1 MNTGTFVTPQELVSQ
16 DIQLVSLPELCLE
29 VESLVDLPQTT
40 AADLG
45 EVISKDTALST
56 RLLKLVNSAFFGL
69 TRKVDTLS
77 RAVNLIG
84 MQELRNLTLAASA
97 TEVFADID
105 SRLIDM
111 SAFWQHSIYCG
122 LIARKLAKKAHVL
135 HSERLFTAGLLHD
148 VGRLLL
154 LMKLPDE
161 MGSVV
166 SEYHKSRKNVCELE
180 IEHIGFDHAEAGA
193 ALLAHWNLPTSL
205 CSSVRFHHAPA
216 IAEDAHLESSI
227 LHLADRITHS
237 AQESWRPE
245 NPHTHDPFRA
255 LLNSDLNAE
264 DIAVT
269 GLHSADARAVQLT
282 GVDDEAA
289 TDAIRQA
296 AVEFD
301 QVLDLLYPYMSEC

>member
-1 MNTGTFVTPQELVSQ
+1 MTPQELVSQ

-29 VESLVDLPQTT
+29 VESLVDLPHTT

-45 EVISKDTALST
+45 AVISKDTALST

-97 TEVFADID
+97 TEVFTNID

-111 SAFWQHSIYCG
+111 SAFWRHSVYCG
-122 LIARKLAKKAHVL
+122 LVARKLAKHAHVL

-154 LMKLPDE
+154 LMKMPDKME
-161 MGSVV
+161 CVV
-166 SEYHKSRKNVCELE
+166 SEYRKSDKSICELE

-193 ALLAHWNLPTSL
+193 ALLAHWSLPTSL
-205 CSSVRFHHAPA
+205 CSSVRYHHAPA

-227 LHLADRITHS
+227 LHIADRITHS
-237 AQESWRPE
+237 AEESWRPE
-245 NPHTHDPFRA
+245 NPHTYDPFRA

-269 GLHSADARAVQLT
+269 GLHSADVRAMQLAR
-282 GVDDEAA
+282 VDEEAA

-301 QVLDLLYPYMSEC
+301 QVLDLLYPYMAEC